1 MQKLLQDV
9 PIGKN
14 LQRLRKLRGISQYD
28 MVIKLELL
36 GRTMTRSNYAN
47 IEQGRGNI
55 FVSDLMLFKEIFDV
69 SYEEFFKNLSSE
81 SDKSSND

>member
-1 MQKLLQDV
+1 MRKLLQDV

-55 FVSDLMLFKEIFDV
+55 FVSDLMLFREIFDV
-69 SYEEFFKNLSSE
+69 SYEEFFKDLSPE
-81 SDKSSND
+81 SDKASNN

>member
-9 PIGKN
+9 HIGKN
-14 LQRLRKLRGISQYD
+14 IQRLRLSRNISQYN

-47 IEQGRGNI
+47 IEQGRGNVY
-55 FVSDLMLFKEIFDV
+55 VSDLMLFKEIFDV
-69 SYEEFFKNLSSE
+69 PYEEFFKDLSPKR
-81 SDKSSND
+81 D